1 MTEGLLGETAA
12 PSAEAAARNPVGE
25 LEVKVAA
32 LEARH
37 STNT

>member
-1 MTEGLLGETAA
+1 MMERLLGETAA
-12 PSAEAAARNPVGE
+12 RSAGAAARNPVGE

-37 STNT
+37 SANT

>member
-1 MTEGLLGETAA
+1 MTRRLLGETAA
-12 PSAEAAARNPVGE
+12 RSAEAAAGNPVGE

-37 STNT
+37 SANT